1 MAKTKKYVIKLSY
14 IQVYN
19 EIIQDLL
26 TQESKTL
33 EIREDPIRGTSVAGC
48 SEIITNSPLE
58 IMAILKIGSKNRAK
72 ESTASNVV
80 SSRSHAVLQVL
91 V

>member
-1 MAKTKKYVIKLSY
+1 MAKNKKYVIKLSY

-48 SEIITNSPLE
+48 SEIITNSPSE
-58 IMAILKIGSKNRAK
+58 IMTILKIGNKNRAK
-72 ESTASNVV
+72 EATKANAV
-80 SSRSHAVLQVL
+80 SSRSHAVL
-91 V
+91 